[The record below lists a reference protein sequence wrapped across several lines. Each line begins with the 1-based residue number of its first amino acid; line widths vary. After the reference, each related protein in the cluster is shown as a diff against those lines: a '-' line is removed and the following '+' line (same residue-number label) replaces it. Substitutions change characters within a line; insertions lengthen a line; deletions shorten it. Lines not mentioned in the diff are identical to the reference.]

1 MTPPPTVS
9 TATTAPLRLMA
20 TDADDLAVISAAVQ
34 DAVLK
39 VGDIRWE
46 PRARRLTL
54 ELNRFRWE
62 ADRTERV
69 RAGLQVG
76 DVLDVKARRIRRE
89 ARTAVLSL
97 LAVRFEPGEAP
108 GGKVVFEFAGGAD
121 LSAEVECLEAVLA
134 DVSRAWPAKR
144 TPDHADGDWEA

>member
-1 MTPPPTVS
+1 MPTTP
-9 TATTAPLRLMA
+9 AAPDLLRLLA
-20 TDADDLAVISAAVQ
+20 ADAQDLSVISAALQ

-46 PRARRLTL
+46 PKARRLTL

-62 ADRTERV
+62 AGRKERV
-69 RAGLQVG
+69 RSGLQLG

-89 ARTAVLSL
+89 AKTAVLSL
-97 LAVRFEPGEAP
+97 LAVRFEPGAEAP
-108 GGKVVFEFAGGAD
+108 GGRVVFEFAGGAD

-134 DVSRAWPAKR
+134 DLTQAWPAKR
-144 TPDHADGDWEA
+144 TPDHDDQPVGN